1 MAEEVRKPDHAPLQ
15 TEEMDAFAEHRA
27 KAIESA
33 TDRGP
38 IGPQEQRI
46 SNCSKGHSK
55 IHNFYTKAS
64 ILSPRGIVDLN
75 QV

>member
-1 MAEEVRKPDHAPLQ
+1 MAEEVRKP
-15 TEEMDAFAEHRA
+15 EEMDAFIEYRAE
-27 KAIESA
+27 AIESA
-33 TDRGP
+33 TNRGP
-38 IGPQEQRI
+38 IGPQERGI